1 MENQNQNQNE
11 KIESLKEIYD
21 ISELNLNISKFQI
34 FNDAVKQG
42 LLFITIKKSKKE
54 EIPEEDII
62 LFKDKLSD
70 MNKLIHT
77 ILES

>member
-1 MENQNQNQNE
+1 MDNQNQNE

-34 FNDAVKQG
+34 LNDAVKQG
-42 LLFITIKKSKKE
+42 LLFITIKKGKKE
-54 EIPEEDII
+54 EIPDEDII

-70 MNKLIHT
+70 MNKLINN

>member
-1 MENQNQNQNE
+1 MENQNE
-11 KIESLKEIYD
+11 KIESLREIYD

-34 FNDAVKQG
+34 LNDAVKQG
-42 LLFITIKKSKKE
+42 LLFITIKKGKKE

-70 MNKLIHT
+70 MNKLIDT

>member
-1 MENQNQNQNE
+1 MENQNE

-34 FNDAVKQG
+34 LNDAVKQG
-42 LLFITIKKSKKE
+42 LLFITIKKGKKE